1 MLSVCVPACT
11 GREAKRRKKPKD
23 GVVGREKRSLK
34 KKTENT
40 RGLFSLG
47 LDEELFKG

>member
-23 GVVGREKRSLK
+23 GVAGGEKRSLK
-34 KKTENT
+34 KKNRKHE
-40 RGLFSLG
+40 RALLARP
-47 LDEELFKG
+47 